1 MPVKG
6 SRAAKA
12 EQTRERL
19 LRCARQEF
27 AQKGYAEAS
36 LGGIVRL
43 ARMTKGALYHHFE
56 DKQSLFRAVVV
67 ALEEELIGALSAA
80 AAAEPDPWRRLEA
93 MCRAYLDSCLQP
105 DMQRLLILDAPVVLG
120 WKDWCAIDKTHGIG
134 ALTAELEAAMA
145 AGLIDPQ
152 PSETLAQI
160 LLGALNTGARVIAAA
175 PDSAAARDAVGSSVD
190 RLLAGLRT
198 PPAQ

>member
-12 EQTRERL
+12 EQTRETL
-19 LRCARQEF
+19 LRCARREF
-27 AQKGYAEAS
+27 TERGYADAS

-43 ARMTKGALYHHFE
+43 ARVTKGALYHHFD
-56 DKQSLFRAVVV
+56 DKQALFRAVVV
-67 ALEEELIGALSAA
+67 ALEQELIGALRAA
-80 AAAEPDPWRRLEA
+80 AGAEPDPWRRLAA
-93 MCRAYLDSCLQP
+93 MCRTYLDRCLQP
-105 DMQRLLILDAPVVLG
+105 DLQRLLILDAPVVLG

-134 ALTAELEAAMA
+134 AFTAELEAAMA

-175 PDSAAARDAVGSSVD
+175 ADPAAARLAVGSSVD

-198 PPAQ
+198 PRPA